1 MLFVTLAICFTDKYG
16 RRLLLGLSGI
26 GMTLSCLLVAVSFE
40 ANDILS
46 LTLTGIA
53 GFMATF
59 SLGFGPLTWVVISE
73 VRLDG

>member
-1 MLFVTLAICFTDKYG
+1 
-16 RRLLLGLSGI
+16 
-26 GMTLSCLLVAVSFE
+26 MTLSCLLVAVSFE